1 MTSWG
6 RWHRARSRCGR
17 AAVLLAGLVLTQ
29 LILYGPSLCGRK
41 LLLPLDCLA
50 RPGIYLPA
58 DWPGAEFNE
67 GDWLFNDVVLQVEP
81 DRLYAVEEIRQGRLP
96 LWNPYNYCG
105 VPFLANNN
113 SAVFSPFMLPSY
125 IRPGPEVV
133 AWTQLLRALLAGVG
147 AYLFFRRAIGV
158 RFGPALIGA
167 YCYPLVGYMVFW
179 TWIHH
184 SSVVAWL
191 PWILLAVNSTVRR
204 PRGWGGPALALVT
217 CLTLLSGKLDTSG
230 QVLLASGLYALWCV
244 ADQHGW
250 RGVLSRRAIGSVTA
264 TVGGWLL
271 GLALAAPVVFPTYE
285 YLQTSSRLEAR
296 RGGPAEFPGYG
307 VESLPQLVLPYV
319 YGAKWDTYRDPRY
332 PGNVIESAAAGYA
345 GLLVALVLVPLG
357 WSGRRRSLNLF
368 WAVAGAFSL
377 APILHIPLMSSVYQL
392 PPLSLFQNNRFAFFA
407 AWCLLA
413 TGVNGLDVLEENEE
427 KKAFW
432 RWWFWPAAL
441 VPAGLGLWCAAR
453 AWQLPGSITEFAPAW
468 LQQWLR
474 HMYFE
479 SFVVCGLAVGLW
491 IVLRWIGFIPHAV
504 GDGTFHTSP
513 KRKRGKRLAASL
525 ALRVSISLN
534 RGRYRQVW
542 VWPCVAVLVVG
553 EMIYSAYGFIP
564 QSDPALYY
572 PKPPIFEAIK
582 SAPPGRICGY
592 SGTLPASLNRVHR
605 LSDVRGYDGAD
616 PKDIVRVLFAANP
629 ARRRVIPYAVTQDYT
644 PDPSPILD
652 MLNLRYVL
660 LRGSPP
666 ANIAAW
672 KAEDDYWVVEHPQ
685 ALPRTFVPR
694 LVEAATDQR
703 DASLWLH
710 NPAFDPRELAFV
722 ESPAPLPRGNITGSA
737 AIVAE
742 VPGRLTF
749 QYEMETPGVVVL
761 GDQWFAGWH
770 AAVDGQS
777 APVLRV
783 NGVLQGVAVP
793 AGKGTVELRYWP
805 GSFAW
810 GLYVL
815 GLATAVLL
823 AWCFVAERRRRR
835 LTPADEQ
842 EHNRSG
848 QRDPRNPDAPEKTG
862 G

>member
-1 MTSWG
+1 MSVTSWG
-6 RWHRARSRCGR
+6 RWDRARGRCGR

-29 LILYGPSLCGRK
+29 VVLYGPSLCGRK

-50 RPGIYLPA
+50 RPGIYLPT

-67 GDWLFNDVVLQVEP
+67 GDWLFNDAVLQVEP

-133 AWTQLLRALLAGVG
+133 AWTQLIRALLAGVG
-147 AYLFFRRAIGV
+147 AYVFFRRAVGA
-158 RFGPALIGA
+158 RFWPALIGA

-244 ADQHGW
+244 GDRHGW
-250 RGVLSRRAIGSVTA
+250 RGALSRRVIGSVTA
-264 TVGGWLL
+264 TMGGWLL
-271 GLALAAPVVFPTYE
+271 GFALAAPVVFSTSE
-285 YLQTSSRLEAR
+285 YLQTSARLDAR

-319 YGAKWDTYRDPRY
+319 YGAKLDTYVRG
-332 PGNVIESAAAGYA
+332 GNVIESAAAGYA
-345 GLLVALVLVPLG
+345 GLLVALVLVPLA

-368 WAVAGAFSL
+368 WAAAGAFSL
-377 APILHIPLMSSVYQL
+377 TPILHIPLMSSVYQL

-413 TGVNGLDVLEENEE
+413 TGVNGLDLLEE
-427 KKAFW
+427 KKAPW
-432 RWWFWPAAL
+432 RPWFWPVAL

-453 AWQLPGSITEFAPAW
+453 AWQFPEWITEFTPAS
-468 LQQWLR
+468 LQQWMQ

-479 SFVVCGLAVGLW
+479 SSVVCGLAVGLW
-491 IVLRWIGFIPHAV
+491 IALRWIGF
-504 GDGTFHTSP
+504 
-513 KRKRGKRLAASL
+513 
-525 ALRVSISLN
+525 
-534 RGRYRQVW
+534 RQVW
-542 VWPCVAVLVVG
+542 VRPCVTVLVVG
-553 EMIYSAYGFIP
+553 EMVYNAYGFIP

-572 PKPPIFEAIK
+572 PKLPIFEALK

-592 SGTLPASLNRVHR
+592 DGYLPANLNRIHR

-629 ARRRVIPYAVTQDYT
+629 SRRRVISYAVTQGYT

-672 KAEDDYWVVEHPQ
+672 KAENDYWVVEHPL
-685 ALPRTFVPR
+685 ALPRPFVPR

-742 VPGRLTF
+742 VPGRLTI

-761 GDQWFAGWH
+761 GDQWFPGWH

-815 GLATAVLL
+815 GLATAALL
-823 AWCFVAERRRRR
+823 AWCFVAG
-835 LTPADEQ
+835 TAQ
-842 EHNRSG
+842 VG
-848 QRDPRNPDAPEKTG
+848 RNSIPS
-862 G
+862 